1 MEQLN
6 KMLAL
11 IDSGKKPS
19 PRRMDVYAVMFGRE
33 WCLVTMPHEM
43 FCQYELWV
51 DKNAP
56 FKRTMTFGYTNGY
69 EGYIAVDS
77 ALRLGEKGGYEAAC
91 LPNWG
96 GQVWTRHFGPP
107 AVGCEKII

>member
-1 MEQLN
+1 
-6 KMLAL
+6 
-11 IDSGKKPS
+11 
-19 PRRMDVYAVMFGRE
+19 
-33 WCLVTMPHEM
+33 M

-51 DKNAP
+51 DRNAP

-69 EGYIAVDS
+69 EGYVAVDS
-77 ALRLGEKGGYEAAC
+77 ALSLGEKGGYEAAC

-107 AVGCEKII
+107 AVGCEKIIKDAISSLWPKKAASPKK